1 MTRQGDQLT
10 TAKAKASGPKSAGR
24 AMFDKG
30 DGWMDDYLPY
40 RLYRVTNRL
49 NVRLQGRLKA
59 IGINLSQWRVLSV
72 LRSYGTLS
80 ISGIVDYTLME
91 QPTVSRVVVQLEHD
105 DMVSRCVSA
114 GDSRMSDITLT
125 AKGAEAFDAIRQSA
139 YRHEKL
145 ALEGLDES
153 TLRALRETLQRIE
166 RNIDLYE

>member
-1 MTRQGDQLT
+1 MLGDGLAGSTKKATTAADGAFEQGD
-10 TAKAKASGPKSAGR
+10 R
-24 AMFDKG
+24 
-30 DGWMDDYLPY
+30 WMDGYLPY
-40 RLYRVTNRL
+40 QLYRVTNRL

-91 QPTVSRVVVQLEHD
+91 QPTVSRVVVQLERD
-105 DMVSRCVSA
+105 AMVSRRVSA
-114 GDSRMSDITLT
+114 EDSRMSDITLT

-145 ALEGLDES
+145 ALEGLDEELLLS
-153 TLRALRETLQRIE
+153 LRETLQRIE